1 MRIKS
6 YLEFIN
12 ESEMDEFS
20 GLTALPGPEAA
31 NIFYK
36 TTDPVLNAPKV
47 SLVKKVKKDEK
58 GDYTTLSGALRI
70 KGSKGTKDY
79 TIFVDAPLMEFNV
92 VPRYLTKT
100 DGGYTLTTNKDQKQE
115 LSTKDMDS
123 IIAKYK
129 EGSNKFTLKAKLG
142 TVDII
147 FTSTDKF
154 KDVA

>member
-6 YLEFIN
+6 YIEFIN
-12 ESEMDEFS
+12 ESEMEEFAD
-20 GLTALPGPEAA
+20 LTALPGPTAVDT
-31 NIFYK
+31 FYK
-36 TTDPVLNAPKV
+36 VTDPVLDTPKV

-58 GDYTTLSGALRI
+58 GNYTTLSGALRI

-79 TIFVDAPLMEFNV
+79 TIFVDSPLMDFNV
-92 VPRYLTKT
+92 VPRFLTKT
-100 DGGYTLTTNKDQKQE
+100 DDGYTLTTSKDQKQE
-115 LSTKDMDS
+115 LSSDDMNS

-129 EGSNKFTLKAKLG
+129 TGSNKFTLKAKLG

-154 KDVA
+154 KGVA